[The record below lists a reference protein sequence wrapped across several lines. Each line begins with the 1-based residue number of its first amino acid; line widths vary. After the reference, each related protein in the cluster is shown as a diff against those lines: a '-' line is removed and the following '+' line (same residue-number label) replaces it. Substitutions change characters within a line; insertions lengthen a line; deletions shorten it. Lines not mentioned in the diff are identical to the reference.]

1 MSEAEAKLW
10 QEYVGTRDRLV
21 ELKAQLAKTCFADA
35 VKSPTK
41 KKAASARK
49 PSAGKVGKVG
59 KGKGNGKKTVTK

>member
-35 VKSPTK
+35 VKSPQEEEGGQRTQ
-41 KKAASARK
+41 AQRRK
-49 PSAGKVGKVG
+49 NGESEQGQGKWEEDCY
-59 KGKGNGKKTVTK
+59 